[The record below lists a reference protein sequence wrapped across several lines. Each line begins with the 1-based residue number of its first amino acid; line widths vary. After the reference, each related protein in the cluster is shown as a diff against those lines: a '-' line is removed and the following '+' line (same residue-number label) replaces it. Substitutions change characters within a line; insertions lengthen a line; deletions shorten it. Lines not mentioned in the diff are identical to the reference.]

1 MNHTMN
7 PLLFGNYGPFPTL
20 WQSNPPLG
28 LNLDFVDL
36 NLSDN
41 SSDNQMFSN
50 PFLSNPFFSNPFF
63 SNALLP
69 GNSSPSLF
77 SENSLLENSFSPLS
91 QIFSGFD
98 FNLLS
103 TPLNSQSAASP
114 VARNTAQTSASRNSL
129 TDLLNTSQ
137 QDSVYSSL
145 LTSFDDLFKT
155 VNQIAALKK

>member
-50 PFLSNPFFSNPFF
+50 PFF

-77 SENSLLENSFSPLS
+77 SENSLLENSFSSNTFSPLS

-103 TPLNSQSAASP
+103 TPLNSQSVASP

-145 LTSFDDLFKT
+145 LTSFNDLFNT